1 MPDTEPTRPLS
12 PARAHLQRM
21 AAAQPA
27 APARAGATTTESEL
41 LMAQL
46 YEHTKQLKAIKSVE
60 KKIEAKRAFVPAYDV
75 YLDAAI
81 AADTGA
87 QDLIFTTLL
96 VWNIDAGRY
105 ERAID
110 LAAYALRHGL
120 KLPDQYQRDVPTL
133 LADEFSTAA
142 LAGAMPAEQ
151 QERLLGLVGK
161 MTIDLDMPDQARAK
175 LHKAMGYALIGKH
188 GSAEPDLDQVNDG
201 YAHGAEFHLSRALAL
216 NPQAG
221 VKKDLERLARRLKG
235 VAPASTPADPRP
247 GGPVGEGTG
256 AKAPKA

>member
-120 KLPDQYQRDVPTL
+120 RLPDQYQRDVPTL

-142 LAGAMPAEQ
+142 LSGTMPEGQQVGLLARVGQLTDGA
-151 QERLLGLVGK
+151 
-161 MTIDLDMPDQARAK
+161 DMPDQARAK
-175 LHKAMGYALIGKH
+175 LHKAVGYALIGKH
-188 GSAEPDLDQVNDG
+188 GSAEPDLGRVSEG
-201 YAHGAEFHLSRALAL
+201 EARMAAAHLSRALAL

-235 VAPASTPADPRP
+235 VPASTPADPRP